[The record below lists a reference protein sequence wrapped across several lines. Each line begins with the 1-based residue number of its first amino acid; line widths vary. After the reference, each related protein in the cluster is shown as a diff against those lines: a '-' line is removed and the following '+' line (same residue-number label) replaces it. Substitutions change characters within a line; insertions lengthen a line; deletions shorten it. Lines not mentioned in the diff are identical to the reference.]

1 MSIYKEASKQNL
13 RVTTS
18 KGSLNVEQLWTLTP
32 AELDSLAVSLEQEH
46 QASGK
51 KSFLTARSV
60 KDKTAKLRF
69 DVVLDILNTKVEEA
83 EEARQKS
90 EDKLHNQKIIELIQK
105 KQDGALE
112 SKSIKELE
120 KMLR

>member
-1 MSIYKEASKQNL
+1 MDIFKQASKEGL

-18 KGSLNVEQLWTLTP
+18 KGNLTVEQLWSLSLD
-32 AELDSLAVSLEQEH
+32 ELDKLAVSLEEEH
-46 QASGK
+46 KASGK

-90 EDKLHNQKIIELIQK
+90 EDKAHNQKIIELIQK
-105 KQDGALE
+105 KQDGELE
-112 SKSIKELE
+112 GKSIKELE